1 MKPLTLQEA
10 KDQVA
15 KTYKDAYNQ
24 QYKYWSDLTQGFLQ
38 DQDFSGLEI
47 ATDAAAQLYGDSQ
60 WNAGLEKAAEIAVD
74 TSFESLSEF
83 NNFLEELKRLKR

>member
-15 KTYKDAYNQ
+15 KLHGYNGKNDTWSNFRRQYVQ
-24 QYKYWSDLTQGFLQ
+24 QNVPDRYHD
-38 DQDFSGLEI
+38 E
-47 ATDAAAQLYGDSQ
+47 AAQLYGDSQ
-60 WNAGLEKAAEIAVD
+60 WNAALEKAAEIAVD